1 MDGVVP
7 HGRRPRP
14 VADAPAVDPA
24 VVAKAWLLAL
34 VADAP
39 LAAAGHVPA
48 AELARG
54 GPALC
59 GAVLAALGSTAALER
74 LVVGDGRAPLAASA
88 ARLTGAR
95 TAGALTA
102 GVEALRAVT
111 WRALRAQLRDGDPEL
126 VADLSDRLAYVCA
139 RVTEAALP
147 ALGAENPARRE
158 GPLADALA
166 ATAPPGAATQ
176 GIRAFAPRPAAPTSH
191 DGDGASHDDF
201 AHPSAPRRD
210 DFAPTRDDFA
220 HPSRD
225 GSAPNRDDFAHPGAP
240 RIANRDGSAPNR
252 DDFAHPGAPRIAS
265 PDDFAPHVPS
275 AEDFT
280 GAVPSARSA
289 PSERQDEPIAA
300 PPAGVRIVDLPGA
313 PVIEAGDPLATLA
326 EELAGAP
333 RTTAP
338 EPDMYATARDAP
350 TVTRLRAV
358 DTTWEDARDTGPPW
372 LAAIARR
379 LERREQD
386 GRPFAVFV
394 VEVDDLDRLLA
405 AQSGREVALALE
417 TAERGLTA
425 ELAPA
430 DLVVRE
436 RLGRWW
442 LTSPDRDPAAAR
454 DLGTRVAT
462 AIAHAQLGGA
472 PLSASIGL
480 ATCPG
485 DGDTLDT
492 LASRADEGMFTAR
505 ASGVP
510 LA

>member
-1 MDGVVP
+1 MDGAVP

-14 VADAPAVDPA
+14 VADAPAVDAA

-39 LAAAGHVPA
+39 LAAAGQVPA

-59 GAVLAALGSTAALER
+59 GAVLAALGSTADLER
-74 LVVGDGRAPLAASA
+74 LIGGDGRAPLAASA

-95 TAGALTA
+95 TPAALTA
-102 GVEALRAVT
+102 GIEALRAAA
-111 WRALRAQLRDGDPEL
+111 WRALRAELRDADPEL
-126 VADLSDRLAYVCA
+126 VADLGDRLAYVCA
-139 RVTEAALP
+139 RVTEV
-147 ALGAENPARRE
+147 ALGALGGDTPAGRE

-166 ATAPPGAATQ
+166 ATPAPAPPIPTAAPQ
-176 GIRAFAPRPAAPTSH
+176 GIRAFAPRP
-191 DGDGASHDDF
+191 GATH
-201 AHPSAPRRD
+201 RD
-210 DFAPTRDDFA
+210 DFDERDAPE
-220 HPSRD
+220 RD
-225 GSAPNRDDFAHPGAP
+225 GR
-240 RIANRDGSAPNR
+240 
-252 DDFAHPGAPRIAS
+252 PRIAS
-265 PDDFAPHVPS
+265 RDGDPQRVPS

-280 GAVPSARSA
+280 GAVPSARFA
-289 PSERQDEPIAA
+289 PAERSDEPVAA
-300 PPAGVRIVDLPGA
+300 PPNGVRIVDLPGA
-313 PVIEAGDPLATLA
+313 APAEDADPLTTLA
-326 EELAGAP
+326 EELAAAP
-333 RTTAP
+333 RPTAPPAP

-350 TVTRLRAV
+350 TVTRLRSV
-358 DTTWEDARDTGPPW
+358 DTSWEDARETGPPW

-379 LERREQD
+379 IERREQD

-442 LTSPDRDPAAAR
+442 LTSPDRDAAAAR

-480 ATCPG
+480 AVCPD
-485 DGDTLDT
+485 DGDALDT
-492 LASRADEGMFTAR
+492 LASRADEGMFAAR
-505 ASGVP
+505 AAGVP

>member
-1 MDGVVP
+1 M
-7 HGRRPRP
+7 
-14 VADAPAVDPA
+14 
-24 VVAKAWLLAL
+24 
-34 VADAP
+34 
-39 LAAAGHVPA
+39 
-48 AELARG
+48 
-54 GPALC
+54 
-59 GAVLAALGSTAALER
+59 
-74 LVVGDGRAPLAASA
+74 
-88 ARLTGAR
+88 
-95 TAGALTA
+95 
-102 GVEALRAVT
+102 
-111 WRALRAQLRDGDPEL
+111 
-126 VADLSDRLAYVCA
+126 
-139 RVTEAALP
+139 TEAALP
-147 ALGAENPARRE
+147 ALGAETPGRRE

-166 ATAPPGAATQ
+166 ATAPPTAAQ
-176 GIRAFAPRPAAPTSH
+176 GIRAFAPRPAAPPSH
-191 DGDGASHDDF
+191 DDDVASHDDF
-201 AHPSAPRRD
+201 APTRDDFAQPGAPRVAHRD

-220 HPSRD
+220 R
-225 GSAPNRDDFAHPGAP
+225 PGAP
-240 RIANRDGSAPNR
+240 RITSR
-252 DDFAHPGAPRIAS
+252 DDFAQDG
-265 PDDFAPHVPS
+265 APHVPS

-313 PVIEAGDPLATLA
+313 PVVEDGDPLATLA

-492 LASRADEGMFTAR
+492 LASRADEGMFAAR
-505 ASGVP
+505 AAGVP

>member
-1 MDGVVP
+1 MDGAVP

-24 VVAKAWLLAL
+24 GVAKAWLLAL

-59 GAVLAALGSTAALER
+59 GAVLSALGSTAALER

-102 GVEALRAVT
+102 GVEALRSVA
-111 WRALRAQLRDGDPEL
+111 WRALRAELRDGDPEL

-147 ALGAENPARRE
+147 ALGAETPGRRE

-166 ATAPPGAATQ
+166 ASAPPATGAQ
-176 GIRAFAPRPAAPTSH
+176 GIRAFAPRPSATP
-191 DGDGASHDDF
+191 SHDDF
-201 AHPSAPRRD
+201 APNGD
-210 DFAPTRDDFA
+210 DFV
-220 HPSRD
+220 
-225 GSAPNRDDFAHPGAP
+225 HPGAP
-240 RIANRDGSAPNR
+240 RITQR
-252 DDFAHPGAPRIAS
+252 DDFAQDGGVPR
-265 PDDFAPHVPS
+265 VPS

-280 GAVPSARSA
+280 GAVPSARTA
-289 PSERQDEPIAA
+289 PSERPDEPVAA
-300 PPAGVRIVDLPGA
+300 PPAGVQVVDLPGA
-313 PVIEAGDPLATLA
+313 PVAEDGDPLATLA
-326 EELAGAP
+326 EELAAAP
-333 RTTAP
+333 RATAP

-454 DLGTRVAT
+454 DLGTRVAA
-462 AIAHAQLGGA
+462 AIGHAQLGGA

-480 ATCPG
+480 AVCPG
-485 DGDTLDT
+485 DGETLDS
-492 LASRADEGMFTAR
+492 LASRADSAMFMAR
-505 ASGVP
+505 AAGLP